1 MRSLYVGQQIVRKV
15 QANTQDPQAA
25 EALYLVLRMIRYR
38 CVEPAPTNPQ
48 VLQYSSKPTQEA
60 KDLLQLKQDASR
72 LLRRYYAASPWTKK
86 AAPFAG

>member
-1 MRSLYVGQQIVRKV
+1 
-15 QANTQDPQAA
+15 
-25 EALYLVLRMIRYR
+25 MIRYG
-38 CVEPAPTNPQ
+38 CTEPAQPPPPPGKPAPQ
-48 VLQYSSKPTQEA
+48 FGLVPTQEA